1 MRKKKIEERIYPD
14 ILTINELRSF
24 LRVSYG
30 TAMSLITA
38 GAIPARR
45 IGRDWKVP
53 KQAVLDY
60 VMGKGGSNHVNADH
74 H

>member
-1 MRKKKIEERIYPD
+1 MPRKKKIEERIYPE
-14 ILTINELRSF
+14 IMTINETRSF

-30 TAMSLITA
+30 TVKSLITT

-60 VMGKGGSNHVNADH
+60 VMEKGGPPNV
-74 H
+74 

>member
-1 MRKKKIEERIYPD
+1 MPRKKKLIERVYPE
-14 ILTINELRSF
+14 IMTINELRSF

-30 TAMSLITA
+30 TAMSLITT

-53 KQAVLDY
+53 KQGVLDY
-60 VMGKGGSNHVNADH
+60 VVGKGATQ
-74 H
+74 

>member
-1 MRKKKIEERIYPD
+1 MPRKKKIEERVYPE
-14 ILTINELRSF
+14 IMTINETRSF

-30 TAMSLITA
+30 TVMSLITD
-38 GAIPARR
+38 GAIPARK

-60 VMGKGGSNHVNADH
+60 VMWKGGGEIER
-74 H
+74 